1 MLMGRV
7 LLSALLLLVGYSA
20 MAQTR
25 QLTGVVRDTKSN
37 TGILSATVKVRGQ
50 ATSTATDVNGNFSL
64 SVPAGKITLEV
75 SSIGFAAKTV
85 DVEANENNITIS
97 LSEDVQALSEVV
109 VSAFGMS
116 KQKKALPYSVTQ
128 LSGDQFTQSRTP
140 NIGNALTG
148 KVAGVNVSVP
158 ATGAG
163 GSTRVL
169 IRGGSSLAGNDQ
181 PLYVIN
187 GIPMES
193 SNLGSAGLWGGNDA
207 GDGLSFIN
215 PDDIENISVLK
226 GNTAAALYGARAAN
240 GVILITTKSGKAR
253 KGMGVSVNS
262 NITIDRA
269 IDRTDFQT
277 EYGPGIDGAKP
288 TNQNAALDAGQSH
301 WGPKLDGSQVIQF
314 DGVSR
319 PYSNTGENINDFYR
333 TGVTLNHS
341 VALNGGNE
349 SGNYRFSVS
358 DLHNSDIMP
367 NATFTRQSVNFSINS
382 KLKNLTLSTSGQY
395 TKQKAKNRPRLSD
408 SPGNGNFTVV
418 MKPNTL
424 PFDVM
429 KGTTD
434 KYGALPNGNEL
445 RFQSN
450 VFQTNPYWA
459 AYQFFRSDNTDRF
472 VGNISLRYDLK
483 KWLYVQGRFGTD
495 FQNRD
500 DASYTPYGTAYS
512 PTGDFFENFQNTR
525 QDNYDLFIGGDHNF
539 GDFGVDILLG
549 ASKTR
554 SRFELKGGG
563 GSNLVVPFVHS
574 VRNVASP
581 SFSYAFSQQG
591 INSLF
596 GSANISYK
604 KYLFLNLTGRQDEF
618 STLAPD
624 KNSLFYPSAGISA
637 ILSDAFKLPAAIS
650 FAKVRASWA
659 QVGGGAPSAY
669 GLLVTYGL
677 VGAGHLGANL
687 AQINNGSIPNAGLQ
701 PYTSTETEIGAD
713 IRFLKNRFGI
723 DIAWYSRKT
732 TDDILP
738 ASISATS
745 GFGSTFVNVGEL
757 TNKGIE
763 ILLNA
768 AIIDKKNLRWDLSVN
783 FAHNKSEAVNL
794 GTDAA
799 GNLTKNFP
807 GEESRVRRERIS
819 DVLGMPLGMI
829 TGYKHKTNA
838 KGEKLYT
845 PEGYPIA
852 TAGYEP
858 IAEGRHPNSA
868 GINSSLRYK
877 NFTFDFLIDIRQGG
891 HLVSGTN
898 YFAYTYGL
906 QKETLKGRDGSLQ
919 IQGTLETGNPL
930 NVTIP
935 VANLDNYYSRYAQIT
950 ENLVYDA
957 SFGRLRQASIGY
969 NVPSKLLSKTPFES
983 LSISL
988 VGRNLALLWS
998 KVPNV
1003 DPESA
1008 YSVTTTSQGLEFFA
1022 VPQPRS
1028 FGVNIA
1034 VNF

>member
-1 MLMGRV
+1 MLMGRI
-7 LLSALLLLVGYSA
+7 LLCILLFLAGYGA

-25 QLTGVVRDTKSN
+25 QLTGVVLDAKSN
-37 TGILSATVKVRGQ
+37 SGILSATVKVRGQ
-50 ATSTATDVNGNFSL
+50 TASTATDVNGNFSL
-64 SVPAGKITLEV
+64 SVPVGKIALEV
-75 SSIGFAAKTV
+75 TSIGFAAKTV
-85 DVEANENNITIS
+85 DVEADANNITIT
-97 LSEDVQALSEVV
+97 LNEDVQALSEVV
-109 VSAFGMS
+109 VSSFGMS
-116 KQKKALPYSVTQ
+116 KLKKALPYSVTQ

-163 GSTRVL
+163 ASSRVL
-169 IRGGSSLAGNDQ
+169 IRGGSSLGGNDQ

-207 GDGLSFIN
+207 GDGLSIIN

-253 KGMGVSVNS
+253 KGMGVTVNS

-277 EYGPGIDGAKP
+277 EYGPGTDGVKP
-288 TNQNAALDAGQSH
+288 ANQNAALDAGNSH
-301 WGPKLDGSQVIQF
+301 WGPRLDGTPVIQF

-319 PYSNTGENINDFYR
+319 PYTYTGEHINDFYR
-333 TGVTLNHS
+333 SGVTLNHS
-341 VALNGGNE
+341 VSLNGGNE
-349 SGNYRFSVS
+349 SGNYRFSFS

-367 NATFTRQSVNFSINS
+367 NATFQRQAANFNINS

-408 SPGNGNFTVV
+408 SPGNGNFAVV
-418 MKPNTL
+418 MMPNTL
-424 PFDVM
+424 PFDVI
-429 KGTTD
+429 KGTTG
-434 KYGALPNGNEL
+434 KLGALPNGTEL
-445 RFQSN
+445 RYQSSIY
-450 VFQTNPYWA
+450 QTNPYWA
-459 AYQFFRSDNTDRF
+459 AYQFFRLDNTDRF
-472 VGNISLRYDLK
+472 IGNISLRYDLK

-495 FQNRD
+495 FQTRD
-500 DASYTPYGTAYS
+500 DNSYTPYGTAYS
-512 PTGDFFENFQNTR
+512 ATGDFFENFQTTR
-525 QDNYDLFIGGDHNF
+525 QDNYDLFIGGEHSF

-554 SRFELKGGG
+554 SKFELKGGG
-563 GSNLVVPFVHS
+563 GGNLVVPFVHS

-596 GSANISYK
+596 GSANISYR
-604 KYLFLNLTGRQDEF
+604 KYLFLNVTGRQDEF
-618 STLAPD
+618 STLAAD
-624 KNSLFYPSAGISA
+624 KNSLFYPSVGVSA
-637 ILSDAFKLPAAIS
+637 ILSDALKLPSAIS
-650 FAKVRASWA
+650 FAKLRASWA
-659 QVGGGAPSAY
+659 QVGGGAPNAY
-669 GLLVTYGL
+669 NLLVTYGL

-687 AQINNGSIPNAGLQ
+687 AQINNGSIPNQALQ

-713 IRFLKNRFGI
+713 IRFLRNRFGI

-732 TDDILP
+732 TDDILA

-763 ILLNA
+763 KLLNA
-768 AIIDKKNLRWDLSVN
+768 AVIDKKDLKWELSVN

-794 GTDAA
+794 GTDASGA
-799 GNLTKNFP
+799 LIKNFP

-819 DVLGMPLGMI
+819 HILGAPLGMI

-852 TAGYEP
+852 TAGYQP
-858 IAEGRHPNSA
+858 IAEGRHPISA
-868 GINSSLRYK
+868 GISSSLRYK
-877 NFTFDFLIDIRQGG
+877 NFTFDFLIDIRDGG

-898 YFAYTYGL
+898 YFAYLWGL

-919 IQGTLETGNPL
+919 IQGTLENGNPL

-935 VANLDNYYSRYAQIT
+935 VANIDNYYNRYAQIT

-957 SFGRLRQASIGY
+957 SFGRLRQAAIGY
-969 NVPSKLLSKTPFES
+969 TIPAKLLSKTPFA
-983 LSISL
+983 SISVSL

-998 KVPNV
+998 KTPNV

-1008 YSVTTTSQGLEFFA
+1008 YSVTSGSQGLEYFA
-1022 VPQPRS
+1022 VPQTRS

>member
-1 MLMGRV
+1 MLMGRI
-7 LLSALLLLVGYSA
+7 LLCILLFLAGYGA

-25 QLTGVVRDTKSN
+25 QLTGVVLDAKSN
-37 TGILSATVKVRGQ
+37 SGILSATVKVRGQ
-50 ATSTATDVNGNFSL
+50 TASTATDVNGNFSL
-64 SVPAGKITLEV
+64 SVPVGKIALEV
-75 SSIGFAAKTV
+75 TSIGFAAKTV
-85 DVEANENNITIS
+85 DVEADANNITIT
-97 LSEDVQALSEVV
+97 LNEDVQALSEVV
-109 VSAFGMS
+109 VSSFGMS
-116 KQKKALPYSVTQ
+116 KLKKALPYSVTQ

-163 GSTRVL
+163 ASSRVL
-169 IRGGSSLAGNDQ
+169 IRGGSSLGGNDQ

-207 GDGLSFIN
+207 GDGLSIIN

-253 KGMGVSVNS
+253 KGMGVTVNS

-277 EYGPGIDGAKP
+277 EYGPGTDGVKP
-288 TNQNAALDAGQSH
+288 ANQNAALDAGNSH
-301 WGPKLDGSQVIQF
+301 WGPRLDGTPVIQF

-319 PYSNTGENINDFYR
+319 PYTYTGEHINDFYR
-333 TGVTLNHS
+333 SGVTLNHS
-341 VALNGGNE
+341 VSLNGGNE
-349 SGNYRFSVS
+349 SGNYRFSFS

-367 NATFTRQSVNFSINS
+367 NATFQRQAANFNINS

-408 SPGNGNFTVV
+408 SPGNGNFAVV
-418 MKPNTL
+418 MMPNTL
-424 PFDVM
+424 PFDVI
-429 KGTTD
+429 KGTTG
-434 KYGALPNGNEL
+434 KLGALPNGTEL
-445 RFQSN
+445 RYQSSIY
-450 VFQTNPYWA
+450 QTNPYWA
-459 AYQFFRSDNTDRF
+459 AYQFFRLDNTDRF
-472 VGNISLRYDLK
+472 IGNISLRYDLK

-495 FQNRD
+495 FQTRD
-500 DASYTPYGTAYS
+500 DNSYTPYGTAYS
-512 PTGDFFENFQNTR
+512 ATGDFFENFQTTR
-525 QDNYDLFIGGDHNF
+525 QDNYDLFIGGEHSF

-554 SRFELKGGG
+554 SKFELKGGG
-563 GSNLVVPFVHS
+563 GGNLVVPFVHS

-596 GSANISYK
+596 GSANISYR
-604 KYLFLNLTGRQDEF
+604 KYLFLNVTGRQDEF
-618 STLAPD
+618 STLAAD
-624 KNSLFYPSAGISA
+624 KNSLFYPSVGVSA
-637 ILSDAFKLPAAIS
+637 ILSDALKLPSAIS
-650 FAKVRASWA
+650 FAKLRASWA
-659 QVGGGAPSAY
+659 QVGGGAPNAY
-669 GLLVTYGL
+669 NLLVTYGL

-687 AQINNGSIPNAGLQ
+687 AQINNGSIPNQALQ

-713 IRFLKNRFGI
+713 IRFLRNRFGI

-732 TDDILP
+732 TDDILA

-763 ILLNA
+763 ILLSA
-768 AIIDKKNLRWDLSVN
+768 GVIDKKDLKWELSVN

-794 GTDAA
+794 GTDASGA
-799 GNLTKNFP
+799 LIKNFP

-819 DVLGMPLGMI
+819 HILGEPLGMI

-852 TAGYEP
+852 TAGYQP
-858 IAEGRHPNSA
+858 IAEGRHPISA
-868 GINSSLRYK
+868 GISSSLRYK
-877 NFTFDFLIDIRQGG
+877 NFTFDFLIDIRDGG

-898 YFAYTYGL
+898 YFAYLWGL

-919 IQGTLETGNPL
+919 IQGTLENGNPL

-935 VANLDNYYSRYAQIT
+935 VANIDNYYNRYAQIT

-957 SFGRLRQASIGY
+957 SFGRLRQAAIGY
-969 NVPSKLLSKTPFES
+969 TIPAKLLSKTPFA
-983 LSISL
+983 SISVSL

-998 KVPNV
+998 KTPNV

-1008 YSVTTTSQGLEFFA
+1008 YSVTSGSQGLEYFA
-1022 VPQPRS
+1022 VPQTRS